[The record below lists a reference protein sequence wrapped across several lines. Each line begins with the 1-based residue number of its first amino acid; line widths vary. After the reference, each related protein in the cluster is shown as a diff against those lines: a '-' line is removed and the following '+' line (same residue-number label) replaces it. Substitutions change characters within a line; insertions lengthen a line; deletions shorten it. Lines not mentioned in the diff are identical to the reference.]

1 MKQDARTA
9 ALQALL
15 QVEESEGYSNIVIDK
30 ALRANGLNR
39 RDASLAAVIFY
50 GVLERRLTL
59 DHFLR
64 GCLKDPRKRPDPRI
78 GMLLRCA
85 AYQILFL
92 DRVPDSAV
100 VNEAVDDVLLSD
112 ADELPFDVDFYD
124 DADDADVATDV
135 IDIDDD
141 DRVGTV
147 DNSNVVDDDTDDV
160 DDETTGVDTTSS
172 APADGGADVV
182 AANADHVNAMLSLA
196 TPRESTDDESSP
208 DYIET
213 PRSASSATAVSTHI
227 DREVKVGDED
237 LNLLRAYPT
246 LSLHDVTYRDRKTG
260 RTPVEHLTCAFEAG
274 TVSAILVPDG
284 DDMARTAMVGLLSGL
299 LMPESGHLMNRSA
312 EYLSIEPLELRGHRI
327 GLVPQRFAVRGDL
340 SPVRNLVYAMDASN
354 RNFLKPK
361 PVLARELLLA
371 SGLDETLLDNRVD
384 SLNEVDRRRVAI
396 ARAVCCEAEIVV
408 LDEPLDGLEDGERD
422 TIMELLRGI
431 AHGDPKRCVVVVT
444 QDAAVAESADQTVTL

>member
-1 MKQDARTA
+1 MTDKELKDMDETTSMDTTA
-9 ALQALL
+9 AADTTDETT
-15 QVEESEGYSNIVIDK
+15 VD
-30 ALRANGLNR
+30 
-39 RDASLAAVIFY
+39 
-50 GVLERRLTL
+50 
-59 DHFLR
+59 
-64 GCLKDPRKRPDPRI
+64 
-78 GMLLRCA
+78 
-85 AYQILFL
+85 
-92 DRVPDSAV
+92 

-213 PRSASSATAVSTHI
+213 PRSASSATTVSTHI

-371 SGLDETLLDNRVD
+371 SGLDETLLDNHVD

-396 ARAVCCEAEIVV
+396 ARAVCYEAEIMV

>member
-1 MKQDARTA
+1 MTDKELKDMDETTSMDTTA
-9 ALQALL
+9 AADTAT
-15 QVEESEGYSNIVIDK
+15 ETAD
-30 ALRANGLNR
+30 
-39 RDASLAAVIFY
+39 
-50 GVLERRLTL
+50 
-59 DHFLR
+59 
-64 GCLKDPRKRPDPRI
+64 
-78 GMLLRCA
+78 
-85 AYQILFL
+85 
-92 DRVPDSAV
+92 
-100 VNEAVDDVLLSD
+100 VNAAVDDTLLSD
-112 ADELPFDVDFYD
+112 VDELPFDVDFD
-124 DADDADVATDV
+124 DDDTDDDIADVATDV
-135 IDIDDD
+135 IGTDDGERD
-141 DRVGTV
+141 GNV

-160 DDETTGVDTTSS
+160 DNETTGVTTTSAP

-260 RTPVEHLTCAFEAG
+260 RTPVEHLTCAFAAG

-299 LMPESGHLMNRSA
+299 LMP

-408 LDEPLDGLEDGERD
+408 LDEPLDGLEDDERD
-422 TIMELLRGI
+422 AIMELLRDI

>member
-1 MKQDARTA
+1 MTDKELKDMDETTSLDTTA
-9 ALQALL
+9 AADTTDETT
-15 QVEESEGYSNIVIDK
+15 VD
-30 ALRANGLNR
+30 
-39 RDASLAAVIFY
+39 
-50 GVLERRLTL
+50 
-59 DHFLR
+59 
-64 GCLKDPRKRPDPRI
+64 
-78 GMLLRCA
+78 
-85 AYQILFL
+85 
-92 DRVPDSAV
+92 

-135 IDIDDD
+135 IDVDDG

-312 EYLSIEPLELRGHRI
+312 EYLSIEPFELRGHRI

-422 TIMELLRGI
+422 TIMELLRSI

>member
-1 MKQDARTA
+1 MTDKELKDMDETTSMDTTA
-9 ALQALL
+9 AADTTDETT
-15 QVEESEGYSNIVIDK
+15 VD
-30 ALRANGLNR
+30 
-39 RDASLAAVIFY
+39 
-50 GVLERRLTL
+50 
-59 DHFLR
+59 
-64 GCLKDPRKRPDPRI
+64 
-78 GMLLRCA
+78 
-85 AYQILFL
+85 
-92 DRVPDSAV
+92 

-135 IDIDDD
+135 IDVDDG
-141 DRVGTV
+141 DRDGNV
-147 DNSNVVDDDTDDV
+147 DNSNVVDEDTDDV
-160 DDETTGVDTTSS
+160 DDETTKVDTASAP

-260 RTPVEHLTCAFEAG
+260 RTPVEHLTCAFAAG

-312 EYLSIEPLELRGHRI
+312 EYLSIEPFELRGHRI

-422 TIMELLRGI
+422 TIMELLRSI

>member
-1 MKQDARTA
+1 MTDKELKDMDETTSMDTTA
-9 ALQALL
+9 AADTTDETT
-15 QVEESEGYSNIVIDK
+15 VD
-30 ALRANGLNR
+30 
-39 RDASLAAVIFY
+39 
-50 GVLERRLTL
+50 
-59 DHFLR
+59 
-64 GCLKDPRKRPDPRI
+64 
-78 GMLLRCA
+78 
-85 AYQILFL
+85 
-92 DRVPDSAV
+92 

-135 IDIDDD
+135 IDVDDG

-147 DNSNVVDDDTDDV
+147 DNSNVVDEDTDDV
-160 DDETTGVDTTSS
+160 DDETTKVDTASTP

-196 TPRESTDDESSP
+196 TPRESTDDDSSP

-260 RTPVEHLTCAFEAG
+260 RTPVEHLTCAFAAG

-422 TIMELLRGI
+422 TIMELLCGI

>member
-1 MKQDARTA
+1 MTDKELKDMDETTSMDTTA
-9 ALQALL
+9 AADTADETT
-15 QVEESEGYSNIVIDK
+15 VD
-30 ALRANGLNR
+30 
-39 RDASLAAVIFY
+39 
-50 GVLERRLTL
+50 
-59 DHFLR
+59 
-64 GCLKDPRKRPDPRI
+64 
-78 GMLLRCA
+78 
-85 AYQILFL
+85 
-92 DRVPDSAV
+92 

-112 ADELPFDVDFYD
+112 VDELPFDVDFDDD

-196 TPRESTDDESSP
+196 TPRESTDDDSSP
-208 DYIET
+208 DYIKT

-246 LSLHDVTYRDRKTG
+246 LSLHDLTYRDRKTG

-312 EYLSIEPLELRGHRI
+312 EYLSLEPLELRGHRI

-340 SPVRNLVYAMDASN
+340 SPLRNLVYAMDASN

>member
-1 MKQDARTA
+1 MTDKELKDMDETTSMDTTA
-9 ALQALL
+9 AADTTDETT
-15 QVEESEGYSNIVIDK
+15 VD
-30 ALRANGLNR
+30 
-39 RDASLAAVIFY
+39 
-50 GVLERRLTL
+50 
-59 DHFLR
+59 
-64 GCLKDPRKRPDPRI
+64 
-78 GMLLRCA
+78 
-85 AYQILFL
+85 
-92 DRVPDSAV
+92 

-135 IDIDDD
+135 IDVDDG

-147 DNSNVVDDDTDDV
+147 DNSNVVDEDTDDV
-160 DDETTGVDTTSS
+160 DDETTKVDTAS
-172 APADGGADVV
+172 APAPANGGADVV

-196 TPRESTDDESSP
+196 TPRESTDDDSSP

-260 RTPVEHLTCAFEAG
+260 RTPVEHLTCAFAAG

>member
-1 MKQDARTA
+1 MTDKELKDMDETTSMDTTA
-9 ALQALL
+9 AA
-15 QVEESEGYSNIVIDK
+15 ES
-30 ALRANGLNR
+30 
-39 RDASLAAVIFY
+39 AA
-50 GVLERRLTL
+50 E
-59 DHFLR
+59 
-64 GCLKDPRKRPDPRI
+64 
-78 GMLLRCA
+78 
-85 AYQILFL
+85 
-92 DRVPDSAV
+92 AV
-100 VNEAVDDVLLSD
+100 DVNEAVDDALLSD
-112 ADELPFDVDFYD
+112 VDELAFDVDFDDD
-124 DADDADVATDV
+124 DADDDVTDVATDV
-135 IDIDDD
+135 IGTDDG
-141 DRVGTV
+141 DRDGNV
-147 DNSNVVDDDTDDV
+147 DNSNVVDEDTDDV
-160 DDETTGVDTTSS
+160 DDETTKVDTASAP

-312 EYLSIEPLELRGHRI
+312 EYLSIEPFELRGHRI

-408 LDEPLDGLEDGERD
+408 LDELLDGLEDGERD
-422 TIMELLRGI
+422 TIMELLRSI

>member
-1 MKQDARTA
+1 MTDKELKDMDETTSLDTTA
-9 ALQALL
+9 AADTTDETT
-15 QVEESEGYSNIVIDK
+15 VD
-30 ALRANGLNR
+30 
-39 RDASLAAVIFY
+39 
-50 GVLERRLTL
+50 
-59 DHFLR
+59 
-64 GCLKDPRKRPDPRI
+64 
-78 GMLLRCA
+78 
-85 AYQILFL
+85 
-92 DRVPDSAV
+92 

-135 IDIDDD
+135 IDVDDG

>member
-1 MKQDARTA
+1 MTDKELKDMDETTSMDTTA
-9 ALQALL
+9 AADTTDETT
-15 QVEESEGYSNIVIDK
+15 VD
-30 ALRANGLNR
+30 
-39 RDASLAAVIFY
+39 
-50 GVLERRLTL
+50 
-59 DHFLR
+59 
-64 GCLKDPRKRPDPRI
+64 
-78 GMLLRCA
+78 
-85 AYQILFL
+85 
-92 DRVPDSAV
+92 

-147 DNSNVVDDDTDDV
+147 DNSNVVDEDTDDV
-160 DDETTGVDTTSS
+160 DNETTGVDTTSS

>member
-1 MKQDARTA
+1 MTDKELKDMDETTSMDTTA
-9 ALQALL
+9 AA
-15 QVEESEGYSNIVIDK
+15 ESATE
-30 ALRANGLNR
+30 
-39 RDASLAAVIFY
+39 AV
-50 GVLERRLTL
+50 
-59 DHFLR
+59 
-64 GCLKDPRKRPDPRI
+64 
-78 GMLLRCA
+78 A
-85 AYQILFL
+85 
-92 DRVPDSAV
+92 
-100 VNEAVDDVLLSD
+100 VNEAVDDALLSD
-112 ADELPFDVDFYD
+112 VDELAFDVDFDDD
-124 DADDADVATDV
+124 DADDDVTDVATDVATDV
-135 IDIDDD
+135 IGTDDG
-141 DRVGTV
+141 DRDGNV

-396 ARAVCCEAEIVV
+396 ARAVCCEAEIMV

>member
-1 MKQDARTA
+1 MTDKELKDMDETTSMDTTA
-9 ALQALL
+9 AADTAT
-15 QVEESEGYSNIVIDK
+15 ETAD
-30 ALRANGLNR
+30 
-39 RDASLAAVIFY
+39 
-50 GVLERRLTL
+50 
-59 DHFLR
+59 
-64 GCLKDPRKRPDPRI
+64 
-78 GMLLRCA
+78 
-85 AYQILFL
+85 
-92 DRVPDSAV
+92 
-100 VNEAVDDVLLSD
+100 VNAAVDDTLLSD
-112 ADELPFDVDFYD
+112 VDELPFDVDFD
-124 DADDADVATDV
+124 DDDTDDDIADVATDV
-135 IDIDDD
+135 IGTDDGERD
-141 DRVGTV
+141 GNV
-147 DNSNVVDDDTDDV
+147 DNSLVVDDDTDDV
-160 DDETTGVDTTSS
+160 DNETTGVTTTSGP

-260 RTPVEHLTCAFEAG
+260 RTPVEHLTCAFAAG

-408 LDEPLDGLEDGERD
+408 LDEPLDGLEDDERD
-422 TIMELLRGI
+422 AIMELLRDI

>member
-1 MKQDARTA
+1 MTDKELKDMDETTSMDTTA
-9 ALQALL
+9 AADTTD
-15 QVEESEGYSNIVIDK
+15 ETTAD
-30 ALRANGLNR
+30 
-39 RDASLAAVIFY
+39 
-50 GVLERRLTL
+50 
-59 DHFLR
+59 
-64 GCLKDPRKRPDPRI
+64 
-78 GMLLRCA
+78 
-85 AYQILFL
+85 
-92 DRVPDSAV
+92 

-135 IDIDDD
+135 IDIDDG

-260 RTPVEHLTCAFEAG
+260 RAPVEHLTCAFEAG

-384 SLNEVDRRRVAI
+384 SLNEVDRRRIAI

-408 LDEPLDGLEDGERD
+408 LDEPLDGLENGERD

-444 QDAAVAESADQTVTL
+444 QDAAAAEAADQTVTL

>member
-1 MKQDARTA
+1 MTDKELKDMDETTSMDTTA
-9 ALQALL
+9 AADTAT
-15 QVEESEGYSNIVIDK
+15 ETAD
-30 ALRANGLNR
+30 
-39 RDASLAAVIFY
+39 
-50 GVLERRLTL
+50 
-59 DHFLR
+59 
-64 GCLKDPRKRPDPRI
+64 
-78 GMLLRCA
+78 
-85 AYQILFL
+85 
-92 DRVPDSAV
+92 
-100 VNEAVDDVLLSD
+100 VNAAVDDTLLSD
-112 ADELPFDVDFYD
+112 VDELPFDVDFD
-124 DADDADVATDV
+124 DDDTDDDIADVATDV
-135 IDIDDD
+135 IGTDDGERD
-141 DRVGTV
+141 GNV

-160 DDETTGVDTTSS
+160 DNETTGVTTTSAP

-260 RTPVEHLTCAFEAG
+260 RTPVEHLTCAFAAG

-408 LDEPLDGLEDGERD
+408 LDEPLDGLEDDERD
-422 TIMELLRGI
+422 AIMELLRDI

>member
-1 MKQDARTA
+1 MTDKELKDMDETTSMDTTA
-9 ALQALL
+9 AA
-15 QVEESEGYSNIVIDK
+15 ES
-30 ALRANGLNR
+30 
-39 RDASLAAVIFY
+39 AA
-50 GVLERRLTL
+50 E
-59 DHFLR
+59 
-64 GCLKDPRKRPDPRI
+64 
-78 GMLLRCA
+78 
-85 AYQILFL
+85 
-92 DRVPDSAV
+92 AV
-100 VNEAVDDVLLSD
+100 DVNEAVDDALLSD
-112 ADELPFDVDFYD
+112 VDELAFDVDFDDD
-124 DADDADVATDV
+124 DADDDVTDVATDV
-135 IDIDDD
+135 IGTDDG
-141 DRVGTV
+141 DRDGNV
-147 DNSNVVDDDTDDV
+147 DNSNVVDEDTDDV
-160 DDETTGVDTTSS
+160 DDETTKVDTASAP

-196 TPRESTDDESSP
+196 TPRESTDDELSP

-260 RTPVEHLTCAFEAG
+260 RTPVEHLTCAFAAG

-422 TIMELLRGI
+422 TIMELLRSI

>member
-1 MKQDARTA
+1 MTDKELKDMDETTSMDTTA
-9 ALQALL
+9 AA
-15 QVEESEGYSNIVIDK
+15 ES
-30 ALRANGLNR
+30 
-39 RDASLAAVIFY
+39 AAETTV
-50 GVLERRLTL
+50 
-59 DHFLR
+59 D
-64 GCLKDPRKRPDPRI
+64 
-78 GMLLRCA
+78 
-85 AYQILFL
+85 
-92 DRVPDSAV
+92 

-112 ADELPFDVDFYD
+112 ADELPFDLDFYD

-135 IDIDDD
+135 IDVDDG

-260 RTPVEHLTCAFEAG
+260 RTPVEHLTCAFAAG

>member
-1 MKQDARTA
+1 MTDKELKDMDETTSMDTTA
-9 ALQALL
+9 AA
-15 QVEESEGYSNIVIDK
+15 
-30 ALRANGLNR
+30 
-39 RDASLAAVIFY
+39 
-50 GVLERRLTL
+50 
-59 DHFLR
+59 
-64 GCLKDPRKRPDPRI
+64 
-78 GMLLRCA
+78 
-85 AYQILFL
+85 
-92 DRVPDSAV
+92 DSTDETTV
-100 VNEAVDDVLLSD
+100 DVNEAVDDVLLSD

-135 IDIDDD
+135 IDVDDG

-147 DNSNVVDDDTDDV
+147 DNSNVVDEDTDDV
-160 DDETTGVDTTSS
+160 DDETTKVDTASAP

-196 TPRESTDDESSP
+196 TPRESTDDDSSP

-260 RTPVEHLTCAFEAG
+260 RTPVEHLTCAFAAG